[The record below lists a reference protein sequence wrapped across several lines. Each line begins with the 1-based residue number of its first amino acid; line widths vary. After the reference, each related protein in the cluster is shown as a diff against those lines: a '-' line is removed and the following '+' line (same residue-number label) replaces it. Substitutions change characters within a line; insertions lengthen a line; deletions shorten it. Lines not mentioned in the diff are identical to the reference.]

1 QSRRFAVQPVLRAH
15 CRAAEIPAGRHVA
28 VRAECEQ
35 LPAHQ
40 PLLVGAHQ
48 RALGLRQSNRGPA
61 RAHVRARG
69 TARGESRGRRRRQ
82 PVSRD
87 RGVPGLRL
95 SRHGRGP
102 EAVRADLGQRLRSG
116 HRPAAHPGRGP
127 AAAARIEAPGGS
139 VRRPLR
145 ACLHRGQGRGVRDLR
160 SGHQLLGA
168 GTSAAESVAVPPWL
182 RYKAD
187 TGQDKGKR
195 LKFMVRRT
203 AVLWLGAVLSLSACG
218 GHKGASGE
226 GAGAKVLNLYIWS
239 DYLAANTLSDFEKQT
254 GIKVNVAY
262 FDTNETLETKLLAGS
277 SGYDIVV
284 PTASYFERQ
293 IKAGVYLPLDKSKLP
308 NLKNMDPQLMAK
320 VALHDPGNAHGIIYM
335 WGTNGIGYNE
345 KMIKALMPDAPLDS
359 WRMVFDPAVASKVA
373 KCGISVLDSPAEM
386 MRAVYSYLGKDPNS
400 QSPDDLVQAEA
411 VLTKIRPYIRNIN
424 SSEYIEAL
432 ANGDLCLAVG
442 YNGDV
447 MQARDRARDANKGVD
462 IKYVVPK
469 EGSILWFDML
479 AIPKDAPHPDSALA
493 FMNYIMTPQVIAD
506 ISNFKR
512 YANGNLASQPLVLPA
527 VKDDPEIYPPPEIRR
542 KLAVQLA
549 DSADQTRA
557 ITRVWQKFKTG
568 Q

>member
-1 QSRRFAVQPVLRAH
+1 M
-15 CRAAEIPAGRHVA
+15 
-28 VRAECEQ
+28 
-35 LPAHQ
+35 
-40 PLLVGAHQ
+40 
-48 RALGLRQSNRGPA
+48 
-61 RAHVRARG
+61 
-69 TARGESRGRRRRQ
+69 
-82 PVSRD
+82 
-87 RGVPGLRL
+87 
-95 SRHGRGP
+95 
-102 EAVRADLGQRLRSG
+102 
-116 HRPAAHPGRGP
+116 
-127 AAAARIEAPGGS
+127 GS
-139 VRRPLR
+139 V
-145 ACLHRGQGRGVRDLR
+145 A
-160 SGHQLLGA
+160 
-168 GTSAAESVAVPPWL
+168 
-182 RYKAD
+182 
-187 TGQDKGKR
+187 
-195 LKFMVRRT
+195 RT
-203 AVLWLGAVLSLSACG
+203 AILVLGCVLGLSACG
-218 GHKGASGE
+218 EHKASGTGS
-226 GAGAKVLNLYIWS
+226 GAPDSGKVLNLYIWS
-239 DYLAANTLSDFEKQT
+239 DYLAANTLSNFEKQT
-254 GIKVNVAY
+254 GIKVHVAY

-277 SGYDIVV
+277 SGYDVVV

-345 KMIKALMPDAPLDS
+345 KMVKELMPDAPLDS

-400 QSPDDLVQAEA
+400 QNPDDLAQGEA
-411 VLTKIRPYIRNIN
+411 VLLKIRPYIRNIN

-432 ANGDLCLAVG
+432 ANGDLCIAVG

-447 MQARDRARDANKGVD
+447 MQARDRARDANKGIE

-479 AIPKDAPHPDSALA
+479 AIPKDAPDPDAAYA
-493 FMNYIMTPQVIAD
+493 FLNYIMTPQVIAD

-512 YANGNLASQPLVLPA
+512 YANGNAASQPLVLPA
-527 VKDDPEIYPPPEIRR
+527 VKDDPGIYPPPEQRQ